1 MGDLSADF
9 AVKRTTPV
17 TRGLALG
24 ALLAIGFAVFT
35 WLVAGPLKEAQID
48 RRLNRDYPIDP
59 VRDWLVLL
67 DRVGQRAVCLPIL
80 ALAVAWVALR
90 HRKARPV
97 LVALVGVLAVNL
109 VVWILKLWLGRGQPG
124 SNRPGFF
131 IEGQAYPSGHAANI
145 VMVYGLA
152 VYLIA
157 HYTLASRRTR
167 HVLIG
172 IVAGL
177 MVLMTTVSVLL
188 RWHWLTD
195 LIGGYLVAGALLAV
209 IVAVDAAVPYESRR
223 LVVLPPHEISPQ
235 HRGPTHPDL
244 DKADG
249 VRQAAEQPRA
259 APDTEPPIASPAPG
273 S

>member
-1 MGDLSADF
+1 MGDLSAGV

-24 ALLAIGFAVFT
+24 VLLAIGFAVFT

-48 RRLNRDYPIDP
+48 QRLNRDYPIDP

-80 ALAVAWVALR
+80 ALVVAWVALR

-97 LVALVGVLAVNL
+97 LVALVGVLAVNV
-109 VVWILKLWLGRGQPG
+109 VVWILKLWLGRGQPA

-145 VMVYGLA
+145 VVVYGLA

-235 HRGPTHPDL
+235 HRGPMHPDL
-244 DKADG
+244 DPAAE
-249 VRQAAEQPRA
+249 VRQVAGQPRA
-259 APDTEPPIASPAPG
+259 APDNEPPIATPAPG